1 MYKHM
6 IMKLLDW
13 KSFAIG
19 VLLTTTI
26 VLGTGASNKP
36 NKDLLKKLEI
46 ISWDANQLW
55 EFKTSNGKNIAKGWE
70 PFAYDS
76 NDNFDPLLLRRRIK

>member
-1 MYKHM
+1 M
-6 IMKLLDW
+6 MKLLDW

-19 VLLTTTI
+19 VLLTTTV

-36 NKDLLKKLEI
+36 VKNLIGSVGTLL
-46 ISWDANQLW
+46 WDEDQQW
-55 EFKTSNGKNIAKGWE
+55 EFKTSNGGKIPKGWE

-76 NDNFDPLLLRRRIK
+76 NDKFDPLLLRRRVK

>member
-1 MYKHM
+1 MC
-6 IMKLLDW
+6 LLDW

-26 VLGTGASNKP
+26 VLGTGASNKS

-46 ISWDANQLW
+46 ISWDTNQQW
-55 EFKTSNGKNIAKGWE
+55 EYKTSNGKNIPKGWE

-76 NDNFDPLLLRRRIK
+76 NDNFDPLLLRRRIR

>member
-1 MYKHM
+1 
-6 IMKLLDW
+6 MKILDW

-26 VLGTGASNKP
+26 VLGTGAS
-36 NKDLLKKLEI
+36 KLEI
-46 ISWDANQLW
+46 TPLDTNQQW
-55 EFKTSNGKNIAKGWE
+55 EFKASNGKNIPKGWE
-70 PFAYDS
+70 PFAWDS